1 MDIER
6 LCLEAGE
13 AIGDDLEPLA
23 YGVEMIKTLLQAEV
37 VQIVGDQFVAQKA
50 GELFVLLCV
59 QRRLACSVGS
69 SPESHRGKSQ
79 KPRSLD
85 SRKEGN

>member
-6 LCLEAGE
+6 LCLKAGE
-13 AIGDDLEPLA
+13 AIGDDLEPFVH
-23 YGVEMIKTLLQAEV
+23 GIEMIQNFFEAEV
-37 VQIVGDQFVAQKA
+37 VQVVGDEFVAQIA